1 MRTMMDRSARR
12 AAPAAG
18 VLLVLVAGAL
28 AVEPRL
34 GRLGVT
40 GIVERFDAFR
50 AVAALSFGLPGLFVV
65 SQRPGSRVGWVM
77 VVVGVA
83 QGLGLALGTYG
94 LLGINNGAG
103 GAGGGAGAGQGI
115 GGGAVVAGAGDGVVA
130 GVGGAGGLPGDDW
143 AMWVSNWLWVPAYLL
158 VPTFFLLLFP
168 DGRLPSRRWWPA
180 PAAALAGLAIG
191 TLDWMLRPVT
201 YENVPGLFPAGYT
214 GVLAGLTG
222 VPAPLRTAGTVCT
235 IGAVLASVALLVAR
249 YRSAGPEV
257 RRRLQWVLAA
267 ALVTVSLLGV
277 ALVVPWGPV
286 IVALAAIPL
295 PVAVA
300 VAVVAHRLW
309 NLDLLLSRALA
320 FGAVT
325 VALLAA
331 YALVVAALGNAV
343 GSGASAVVVALAV
356 HPLYSRVSSAANR
369 LVYGDRDDPARALR
383 RLGVRL
389 SDAGAPGDLLER
401 MAAEVGRMLRIHYVA
416 VEESGAVV
424 ASWGTARRADE
435 PAESVPLLHQG
446 ERVGT
451 LVVGERLRPKDRT
464 LLAELAPQLAVAVR
478 AHRLGADLERS
489 HGRLLAARQE
499 ERDRLLYELHD
510 GLGPTLAALALQ
522 VDRGRRLVD
531 TDPDGAKQVMGEL
544 SGRIR
549 GTVENVRAI
558 VNDLRPPPLDDLGLA
573 GALTE
578 LGRGFAGDLAVEV
591 EAPPDLPALPPPVE
605 LAAYRIAAE
614 AMTNAVRHAMASR
627 CTVSLRTGD
636 APEPCVL
643 ELRVD
648 DDGVGVGSPSRHGFG
663 LASMR
668 RRSEELNGSFE
679 LLDDAGTGTHLVVRL
694 PLAVP

>member
-1 MRTMMDRSARR
+1 MPLMTDRSVRR
-12 AAPAAG
+12 AAMAAG
-18 VLLVLVAGAL
+18 TLLVLVIGTL
-28 AVEPRL
+28 VVEPRL
-34 GRLGVT
+34 RQLGVT

-50 AVAALSFGLPGLFVV
+50 AVAALSFGVPGLFVV
-65 SQRPGSRVGWVM
+65 AQRPGSRVGWVM
-77 VVVGVA
+77 VAVGTS
-83 QGLGLALGTYG
+83 QGLGLALGAYG
-94 LLGINNGAG
+94 LLGINVGFNG
-103 GAGGGAGAGQGI
+103 
-115 GGGAVVAGAGDGVVA
+115 GDGDS
-130 GVGGAGGLPGDDW
+130 GLPGDDW
-143 AMWVSNWLWVPAYLL
+143 AMWVSNSLWVPAYLL
-158 VPTFFLLLFP
+158 VPTIFLLIFP

-180 PAAALAGLAIG
+180 LAAAYAGIG
-191 TLDWMLRPVT
+191 VNTLDWMLRPVT
-201 YENVPGLFPAGYT
+201 YEQVPGLFPQGYA

-222 VPAPLRTAGTVCT
+222 VPDALMAVGMVCT
-235 IGAVLASVALLVAR
+235 IGAVLAAVASLVCR
-249 YRSAGPEV
+249 YRSAGEEV

-267 ALVTVSLLGV
+267 ALLTVTLLGV

-286 IVALAAIPL
+286 IVAFAAVPL
-295 PVAVA
+295 PVAVS

-309 NLDLLLSRALA
+309 DLDLLLSRALA

-325 VALLAA
+325 VLLLGA
-331 YALVVAALGNAV
+331 YALVAATLGNAI
-343 GSGASAVVVALAV
+343 GAGASALIVALAV
-356 HPLYSRVSSAANR
+356 HPLYLRASAAANR
-369 LVYGDRDDPARALR
+369 LVYGDREDPARALR

-401 MAAEVGRMLRIHYVA
+401 VAAEVGRVLRIHYVA
-416 VEESGAVV
+416 VEEPDGIV
-424 ASWGTARRADE
+424 ASWGRFGGPDA
-435 PAESVPLLHQG
+435 AESRPGESDTTERVPLLYQG

-451 LVVGERLRPKDRT
+451 LVLGERLRPKDRA
-464 LLAELAPQLAVAVR
+464 LLAQLAPHVAVAVR

-531 TDPDGAKQVMGEL
+531 TDPEGAKQVMEEL

-558 VNDLRPPPLDDLGLA
+558 VNDLRPPPLDTLGLT
-573 GALTE
+573 GALAE
-578 LGRGFAGDLAVEV
+578 LGRGFAGDLQVEV

-627 CTVSLRTGD
+627 CTVSLRAGD
-636 APEPCVL
+636 APGVL

-648 DDGVGVGSPSRHGFG
+648 DDGVGVGAPVRHGFG

-668 RRSEELNGSFE
+668 RRSEELNGTFE
-679 LLDDAGTGTHLVVRL
+679 LLDQAGAGTHLVVRL
-694 PLAVP
+694 PLAVR

>member
-1 MRTMMDRSARR
+1 MTDRSARR
-12 AAPAAG
+12 AAVAAG
-18 VLLVLVAGAL
+18 ALLVLVLGTL
-28 AVEPRL
+28 VVEPRL
-34 GRLGVT
+34 RQLGVT

-50 AVAALSFGLPGLFVV
+50 AVAALSFGVPGLFVV
-65 SQRPGSRVGWVM
+65 AQRPGSRVGWVM
-77 VVVGVA
+77 VVVGTA
-83 QGLGLALGTYG
+83 QGLGLALGAYG
-94 LLGINNGAG
+94 LLGINDGISDGIDDGA
-103 GAGGGAGAGQGI
+103 AGGGA
-115 GGGAVVAGAGDGVVA
+115 
-130 GVGGAGGLPGDDW
+130 GLPGDDW
-143 AMWVSNWLWVPAYLL
+143 AMWVSNSVWIPAYLL
-158 VPTFFLLLFP
+158 VPTIFLLIFP

-180 PAAALAGLAIG
+180 LAAAYAGIG
-191 TLDWMLRPVT
+191 VHTLDWMLRPVT
-201 YENVPGLFPAGYT
+201 FEQVPGLFPRGYA

-222 VPAPLRTAGTVCT
+222 VPDALRTAGTVCT
-235 IGAVLASVALLVAR
+235 VGAVLAAVGSLVAR
-249 YRSAGPEV
+249 YRSADEEV

-267 ALVTVSLLGV
+267 ALLTVGLLGV
-277 ALVVPWGPV
+277 ALFVRWGPV
-286 IVALAAIPL
+286 IVALAAVPL
-295 PVAVA
+295 PVAVS

-309 NLDLLLSRALA
+309 DLDLLLSRALA
-320 FGAVT
+320 FGAVS

-331 YALVVAALGNAV
+331 YALVAATLGNAI
-343 GSGASAVVVALAV
+343 GSGASALIVALAV
-356 HPLYSRVSSAANR
+356 HPLYLRVSAAANR

-401 MAAEVGRMLRIHYVA
+401 MAAEVGRVLRIHYVA
-416 VEESGAVV
+416 VEEPGAVV
-424 ASWGTARRADE
+424 ASWGRPSGADTS
-435 PAESVPLLHQG
+435 ESVPLLHQG

-451 LVVGERLRPKDRT
+451 LVLGERLRPKDRA
-464 LLAELAPQLAVAVR
+464 LLAQLAPHVAVAVR
-478 AHRLGADLERS
+478 AHRLGVDLERS

-531 TDPDGAKQVMGEL
+531 TDPEGAKRVMDEL

-558 VNDLRPPPLDDLGLA
+558 VNDLRPPPLDTLGLT
-573 GALTE
+573 GALAE

-627 CTVSLRTGD
+627 CTVSLRASG
-636 APEPCVL
+636 APGVL

-648 DDGVGVGSPSRHGFG
+648 DDGVGVGAPARNGFG

-668 RRSEELNGSFE
+668 RRSEELDGTFE
-679 LLDDAGTGTHLVVRL
+679 LLDQAGAGTHLVVRL
-694 PLAVP
+694 PLAVR

>member
-1 MRTMMDRSARR
+1 MTDRSARR
-12 AAPAAG
+12 AAVAAG
-18 VLLVLVAGAL
+18 ALLVLVLGTL
-28 AVEPRL
+28 VVEPRL
-34 GRLGVT
+34 RQLGVT

-50 AVAALSFGLPGLFVV
+50 AVAALSFGVPGLFVV
-65 SQRPGSRVGWVM
+65 AQRPGSRVGWVM
-77 VVVGVA
+77 VVVGTA
-83 QGLGLALGTYG
+83 QGLGLALGAYG
-94 LLGINNGAG
+94 LLGIN
-103 GAGGGAGAGQGI
+103 
-115 GGGAVVAGAGDGVVA
+115 D
-130 GVGGAGGLPGDDW
+130 GVGGTGLPGDEW
-143 AMWVSNWLWVPAYLL
+143 AMWVSNWVWIPAYLL
-158 VPTFFLLLFP
+158 VPTIFLLVFP

-180 PAAALAGLAIG
+180 SAAAYAGIG
-191 TLDWMLRPVT
+191 VNTLDWMLRPVT
-201 YENVPGLFPAGYT
+201 YEQVPGLFPKGYA

-222 VPAPLRTAGTVCT
+222 VPDALRTAGTVCT
-235 IGAVLASVALLVAR
+235 VGAVLAAVGSLVGR
-249 YRSAGPEV
+249 YRSADDEV

-267 ALVTVSLLGV
+267 ALLTVGLLGV
-277 ALVVPWGPV
+277 ALFVPWGPV
-286 IVALAAIPL
+286 IVALAAVPL
-295 PVAVA
+295 PVAVS

-309 NLDLLLSRALA
+309 DLDLLLSRALA
-320 FGAVT
+320 FGAVS

-331 YALVVAALGNAV
+331 YALVAATLGNAI
-343 GSGASAVVVALAV
+343 GSGASALIVALAV
-356 HPLYSRVSSAANR
+356 HPLYLRVSAAANR

-401 MAAEVGRMLRIHYVA
+401 MAAEVGRVLRIHYVA
-416 VEESGAVV
+416 VEEPGAVV
-424 ASWGTARRADE
+424 ASWGRPSGADTN
-435 PAESVPLLHQG
+435 ESVPLLYQG

-451 LVVGERLRPKDRT
+451 LVLGERLRPKDRA
-464 LLAELAPQLAVAVR
+464 LLAQLAPHVAVAVR

-531 TDPDGAKQVMGEL
+531 TDPEGAKRVMDEL

-558 VNDLRPPPLDDLGLA
+558 VNDLRPPPLDSLGLT
-573 GALTE
+573 GALAE

-627 CTVSLRTGD
+627 CTVSLRASD
-636 APEPCVL
+636 APGVL

-648 DDGVGVGSPSRHGFG
+648 DDGVGVGAPARHGFG

-668 RRSEELNGSFE
+668 RRSEELNGTFE
-679 LLDDAGTGTHLVVRL
+679 LLDQAGAGTHLVVRL
-694 PLAVP
+694 PLAVR

>member
-1 MRTMMDRSARR
+1 MTDRSARR
-12 AAPAAG
+12 AAVAAG
-18 VLLVLVAGAL
+18 ALLVLVLGTL
-28 AVEPRL
+28 VVEPRL
-34 GRLGVT
+34 RQLGVT

-50 AVAALSFGLPGLFVV
+50 AVAALSFGVPGLFVV
-65 SQRPGSRVGWVM
+65 AQRPGSRVGWVM
-77 VVVGVA
+77 VIVGTA
-83 QGLGLALGTYG
+83 QALGLALGAYG
-94 LLGINNGAG
+94 LLGINGGIDGGIDGGLDGGFKDGAV
-103 GAGGGAGAGQGI
+103 GGGT
-115 GGGAVVAGAGDGVVA
+115 
-130 GVGGAGGLPGDDW
+130 GLPGDDW
-143 AMWVSNWLWVPAYLL
+143 AMWVSNWLWIPAYLL
-158 VPTFFLLLFP
+158 VPTIFLLIFP
-168 DGRLPSRRWWPA
+168 DGRLPSRRWWSA
-180 PAAALAGLAIG
+180 RAAAYAGIG
-191 TLDWMLRPVT
+191 VHTLDWMVRPVT
-201 YENVPGLFPAGYT
+201 YEQVPGLFPKGYA

-222 VPAPLRTAGTVCT
+222 VPDALRTAGTVCT
-235 IGAVLASVALLVAR
+235 VGAVLAAVGSLVVR
-249 YRSAGPEV
+249 YRSAGEEV

-267 ALVTVSLLGV
+267 ALLTVGLLGV
-277 ALVVPWGPV
+277 ALFVPSGPV
-286 IVALAAIPL
+286 IVAFAAVPL
-295 PVAVA
+295 PVAVS

-309 NLDLLLSRALA
+309 DLDLLLSRALA
-320 FGAVT
+320 FGAVS

-331 YALVVAALGNAV
+331 YALVAATLGNAI
-343 GSGASAVVVALAV
+343 GSGASALIVALAV
-356 HPLYSRVSSAANR
+356 HPLYLRVSAAANR

-401 MAAEVGRMLRIHYVA
+401 MAAEVGRVLRMHYVA

-424 ASWGTARRADE
+424 ASWGRPSGVGADMT
-435 PAESVPLLHQG
+435 ESVPLLHQG
-446 ERVGT
+446 EPVGT
-451 LVVGERLRPKDRT
+451 LVLGERLRPKDRA
-464 LLAELAPQLAVAVR
+464 LLAQLAPHVAVAVR

-531 TDPDGAKQVMGEL
+531 ADPEGAKQVLEEL

-558 VNDLRPPPLDDLGLA
+558 VNDLRPPPLDALGLT
-573 GALTE
+573 GALAE

-627 CTVSLRTGD
+627 CTVSLRAGD
-636 APEPCVL
+636 APGVL

-648 DDGVGVGSPSRHGFG
+648 DDGVGVGSPARRGFG

-668 RRSEELNGSFE
+668 RRSEELNGTFE
-679 LLDDAGTGTHLVVRL
+679 LLDQAGAGTHLVVRL
-694 PLAVP
+694 PLAVR